1 MITIC
6 IDEVNDP
13 KSFSIS
19 KDGMVKSI
27 SAEMDKLQFL
37 ISILSALKLDFEV
50 IHSN

>member
-6 IDEVNDP
+6 VDEVNDP

-19 KDGMVKSI
+19 KDGVVQSI

-37 ISILSALKLDFEV
+37 ISMLTVLKLDFEV
-50 IHSN
+50 IRPN